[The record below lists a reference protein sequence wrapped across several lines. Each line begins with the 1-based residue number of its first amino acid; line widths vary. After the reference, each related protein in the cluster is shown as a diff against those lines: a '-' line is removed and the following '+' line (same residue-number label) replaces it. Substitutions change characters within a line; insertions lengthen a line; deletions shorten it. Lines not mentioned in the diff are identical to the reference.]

1 MNQEQLFDKNTDVQ
15 RSDINLES
23 TNLSGNLGIEGWVLG
38 DIYAD
43 FVFVEYIDMDKGQT
57 TTKSGLIVVQN
68 TNKCWRRGIVRAIS
82 PFVAT
87 RGHTKVGDI
96 VLFPSDKGLQTGRF
110 SYSAADGSVKEVE
123 NAVFLNEARI
133 FAKITERPEETK

>member
-1 MNQEQLFDKNTDVQ
+1 MNQEQLFDRNTDVE

-43 FVFVEYIDMDKGQT
+43 FVFVEYIDIDKGFQ

-68 TNKCWRRGIVRAIS
+68 TNKSWRRGIVRSVS
-82 PFVAT
+82 PFVA
-87 RGHTKVGDI
+87 RNGHTKVGDI
-96 VLFPSDKGLQTGRF
+96 VLFPSDKGLQTGKF
-110 SYSAADGSVKEVE
+110 AYKAQDGSVQEVQ

-133 FAKITERPEETK
+133 FAKIEEAPQTK